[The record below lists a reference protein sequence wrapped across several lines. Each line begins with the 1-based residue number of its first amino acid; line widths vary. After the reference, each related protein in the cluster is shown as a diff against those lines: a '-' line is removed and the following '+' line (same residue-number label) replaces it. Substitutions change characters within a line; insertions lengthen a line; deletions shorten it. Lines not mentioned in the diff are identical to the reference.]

1 MLTARLGS
9 EYIKASKALKKKDFV
24 FRCRD
29 PHCLSPEMLV
39 VAGERGH
46 CIPHFRHKSNCG
58 CRFAHGE
65 TEWHREWKSLF
76 ERVEVDMGIDPI
88 TKEHN
93 FADAVTRDAEGRDIV
108 IEFQHSPIAL
118 KEQEDRERFYKS
130 KGGLIWVHD
139 ANKSNSIKLLNR
151 ANQSRSFEAN
161 PIPEFPKNQWFAI
174 AHPEIAFPKD
184 WVNRPVGVIFDY
196 GPNGLIFLM
205 KGRYKGKAIC
215 SNFLQRDAVINLLTT
230 NASLFIHGVEEHLK
244 IIIDKNAEQKRKMQS
259 QKATFIPPRSVHR
272 RRWRL

>member
-46 CIPHFRHKSNCG
+46 RIPHFRHKSNCG

-65 TEWHREWKSLF
+65 TEWHREWKSHF

-88 TKEHN
+88 TKERN
-93 FADAVTRDAEGRDIV
+93 FADAVTSDAEGRDIV
-108 IEFQHSPIAL
+108 IEFQHSQIAL
-118 KEQEDRERFYKS
+118 KEQEDRERFYTS

-139 ANKSNSIKLLNR
+139 ANKISSRKLLER
-151 ANQSRSFEAN
+151 ANQLRSFEAN
-161 PIPEFPKNQWFAI
+161 PILEFPKNQWFAI
-174 AHPEIAFPKD
+174 ARPEIAFPKD

-215 SNFLQRDAVINLLTT
+215 STFLQRDAVIKLIATK
-230 NASLFIHGVEEHLK
+230 ASFFIYSAEEHLK
-244 IIIDKNAEQKRKMQS
+244 IIKDKKAELERKIQL
-259 QKATFIPPRSVHR
+259 QKATFIPPRLYPR
-272 RRWRL
+272 RRGRL

>member
-1 MLTARLGS
+1 M
-9 EYIKASKALKKKDFV
+9 F
-24 FRCRD
+24 
-29 PHCLSPEMLV
+29 LSFSSSAIMSISFFCHTKFLSTILYPFFT
-39 VAGERGH
+39 R
-46 CIPHFRHKSNCG
+46 
-58 CRFAHGE
+58 
-65 TEWHREWKSLF
+65 KSLA
-76 ERVEVDMGIDPI
+76 
-88 TKEHN
+88 KS
-93 FADAVTRDAEGRDIV
+93 
-108 IEFQHSPIAL
+108 SP
-118 KEQEDRERFYKS
+118 KFPK
-130 KGGLIWVHD
+130 
-139 ANKSNSIKLLNR
+139 
-151 ANQSRSFEAN
+151 
-161 PIPEFPKNQWFAI
+161 IPEFPKNQWFAI

-244 IIIDKNAEQKRKMQS
+244 IIIDKKAEQKRKMQS